1 MRYQSIGFELA
12 TTAIW
17 VIVLLISGLIDGVIN
32 IWAYRHA
39 QTIESLFS
47 WQFAVFVV
55 AGTFVY
61 MTSIGLFLAAMV
73 GAPARPGFPFIWPVS
88 VVFFTAVV
96 AGVRGEIKLET
107 WQWATGI
114 VLVLLPLL
122 FWSWVGEG

>member
-1 MRYQSIGFELA
+1 M

-17 VIVLLISGLIDGVIN
+17 MGVILVSGLIDGVIN

-39 QTIESLFS
+39 QTINALFS
-47 WQFAVFVV
+47 WQFAAFVV
-55 AGTFVY
+55 VGTFVY

-88 VVFFTAVV
+88 VVFFTGPV
-96 AGVRGEIKLET
+96 AGVRGDIVLESWKWT
-107 WQWATGI
+107 AGI
-114 VLVLLPLL
+114 VLVLIPLL